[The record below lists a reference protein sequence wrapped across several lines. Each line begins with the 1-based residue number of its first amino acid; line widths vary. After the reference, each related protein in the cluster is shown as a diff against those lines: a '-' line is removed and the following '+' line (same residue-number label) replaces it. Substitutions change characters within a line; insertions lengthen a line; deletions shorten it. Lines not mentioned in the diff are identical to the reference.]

1 MKNSDLTELAVWLGT
16 YGILVLKINY
26 DNGTIVQL
34 PPNMDITDYYLANG
48 ADATKH
54 LLGVPNV

>member
-26 DNGTIVQL
+26 DNGTILIKPL
-34 PPNMDITDYYLANG
+34 PV
-48 ADATKH
+48 KE
-54 LLGVPNV
+54 